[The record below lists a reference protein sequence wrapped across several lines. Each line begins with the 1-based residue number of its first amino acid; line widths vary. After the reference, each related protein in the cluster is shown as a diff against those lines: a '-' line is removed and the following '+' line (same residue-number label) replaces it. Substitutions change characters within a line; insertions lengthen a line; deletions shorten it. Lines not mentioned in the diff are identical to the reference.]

1 MLKKHAKPAVGVSPL
16 QKRVK
21 RYLPIY
27 LLALPAVAYLF
38 INNYIPMYGL
48 SLAFKNYRYDKGIW
62 GSPWAGFE
70 NFEFLFKTKDVWL
83 ITRNT
88 ILYNMVFIILGT
100 VCAITAAILL
110 NEIRSQRAK
119 KTYQTIILLP
129 YLLSMVVISYVVY
142 GFLSPDLGFV
152 NHFLQLIGKES
163 VSWYSEAAYWPF
175 IIVFVR
181 IWYGVGYKCIVY
193 LATLVGIDRGYYEAA
208 EIDGANAWQKIW
220 YITLPCLKPT
230 IIIMVLLSLGRVFYS
245 DFGLFYQVPLNS
257 GALYN
262 VTTTI
267 DTYVYR
273 GLTQTPNISMAA
285 AAGFYQSIMGFILVL
300 SANAFTRRFNRE
312 SSLF

>member
-1 MLKKHAKPAVGVSPL
+1 MKQKTVKKRL
-16 QKRVK
+16 K
-21 RYLPIY
+21 RYLPLY
-27 LLALPAVAYLF
+27 LLALPAVIYLF
-38 INNYIPMYGL
+38 IDSYIPMYGL
-48 SLAFKNYRYDKGIW
+48 SVAFKNYRYDKGIW
-62 GSPWAGFE
+62 DSPWVGFK

-88 ILYNMVFIILGT
+88 ILYNMMFILLGT
-100 VCAITAAILL
+100 VCSIAAAILL
-110 NEIRSQRAK
+110 NEIHSKIAK

-129 YLLSMVVISYVVY
+129 YLLSMVVVSYIVY
-142 GFLSPDLGFV
+142 GFLSPDLGLA
-152 NHFLQLIGKES
+152 NHLLEAVGKER
-163 VSWYSEAAYWPF
+163 VSWYSAPEFWPF

-181 IWYGVGYKCIVY
+181 VWHGVGYKCIVY
-193 LATLVGIDRGYYEAA
+193 LASLVGIDRGYYEAA
-208 EIDGANAWQKIW
+208 EIDGASAWQKITQ
-220 YITLPCLKPT
+220 ITLPCLKPT

-257 GALYN
+257 GSLYN

-300 SANAFTRRFNRE
+300 AANAFTKRFNRE